1 MHFTVKRNFANF
13 FLLLD
18 GIFRNNIYV
27 NINDKP
33 ENEQTT
39 EIAKCKLQKSK
50 NICLFYFSSLFSIT
64 LGVSDFN

>member
-1 MHFTVKRNFANF
+1 MHFTVKRNFANLF
-13 FLLLD
+13 SFLD

-27 NINDKP
+27 NINDRP

-39 EIAKCKLQKSK
+39 EITKCKQKESK
-50 NICLFYFSSLFSIT
+50 IFVCFIFSSLFSIT